1 MRILKDLIRKFIKE
15 IDPTIR
21 TVFHDDK
28 MESTPIQ
35 RIVFIN
41 IDEFLYVYDDEKLH
55 KQVLKEKGML
65 LDIELPIFI
74 LLHEI
79 GHIKSIENYKTK
91 RALLRQYENQVRLT
105 CPKILTVDDLR
116 KYKNIKL
123 EKMADDY
130 AYNFYLHNYNFVK
143 EFDKQ
148 ILDLLN

>member
-1 MRILKDLIRKFIKE
+1 MRKLKDLIGKFIKE

-21 TVFHDDK
+21 TVFHDGK
-28 MESTPIQ
+28 MESAPIQ

-91 RALLRQYENQVRLT
+91 RALLRQYENQVRFT
-105 CPKILTVDDLR
+105 CPKISTIDDLR

-143 EFDKQ
+143 ELNKQ